1 MKEIFDNENNV
12 ECEGFFLCKCNV
24 SLNIES
30 FKVMNVFLEMEGMYM
45 MKCCCGVFIFIYE
58 FLFEIV
64 VYYFG
69 KYCFNL
75 MI

>member
-12 ECEGFFLCKCNV
+12 DCEGYFVERKEKFFCKCNV
-24 SLNIES
+24 SLYIES
-30 FKVMNVFLEMEGMYM
+30 FKVINVFLEMEGIYM
-45 MKCCCGVFIFIYE
+45 MKCCDVFIFIYE

-69 KYCFNL
+69 K
-75 MI
+75 